1 MYYAANGIIPKK
13 EWKHD
18 NNIRNNYGQT
28 VEMILNMKGVNIPK
42 EWKVNYI
49 PDIPP

>member
-1 MYYAANGIIPKK
+1 MYYAANGIIPPK

-28 VEMILNMKGVNIPK
+28 VEMILNMRGINVPD

-49 PDIPP
+49 L